1 MHMNNK
7 YCPNCGN
14 ELPKEAN
21 FCPYCMTKLIAE
33 DGTEIHSKK
42 KISQKKLQRIIGVEI
57 IVIICI
63 LIAIL
68 LISRPFDKTTDSRQQ
83 HDKKEQYTD
92 YLGVWYDKEHKN
104 SKSITETGGK
114 KIEICKVDGE
124 NIVFSITSVSRS
136 IDSKTA
142 HLDYLKAKLKNG
154 QADFVFSDDG
164 FKNSGVGT
172 IYLKEGNVHANIR
185 LNSSD
190 TGGSWD
196 ISMDTEFVC
205 VQKYK
210 VGQTIDIDGILDK
223 YENEKIK
230 LGERTDVEYVAV
242 SSDVRYTFESGI
254 TIDVVKVGD
263 SELTSEPYI
272 RSIYID
278 YERIKSAYKYCYKG
292 VDNTCNKEKVKE
304 LLKGGEFWEDGST
317 YTYKD
322 EENLTYANI
331 LFDSKGYVES
341 IEYAWWK

>member
-1 MHMNNK
+1 MNNK

-33 DGTEIHSKK
+33 DGEEIRSKK
-42 KISQKKLQRIIGVEI
+42 KISRRKLQRIIGVEI

-63 LIAIL
+63 VIAIF
-68 LISRPFDKTTDSRQQ
+68 LIPKVVHKTSNRDNRQQ
-83 HDKKEQYTD
+83 NKRELYAD
-92 YLGVWYDKEHKN
+92 YLGVWYDKEHID
-104 SKSITETGGK
+104 SEDISETGGK
-114 KIEICKVDGE
+114 KIEICKVNGE
-124 NIVFSITSVSRS
+124 NIVFSVNSISRS
-136 IDSKTA
+136 SDPKMA
-142 HLDYLKAKLKNG
+142 HLDYLKVKLKDG
-154 QADFVFSDDG
+154 QADFVFSEDG
-164 FKNSGVGT
+164 FGNSGVGT
-172 IYLKEGNVHANIR
+172 IKLQDGKVYVKIA

-196 ISMDTEFVC
+196 ISMDTEFAC
-205 VQKYK
+205 VKNYK

-278 YERIKSAYKYCYKG
+278 YERIKSGYKYCYKG

-304 LLKGGEFWEDGST
+304 RLKGGEFWEDGST
-317 YTYKD
+317 YTYRD
-322 EENLTYANI
+322 EENFDYANI

-341 IEYAWWK
+341 IEYAWEK